1 MEHKGAKPVRCDT
14 SCICRCMGKQC
25 CCSAEIDMLNGFQLL
40 WFRGVVI
47 SKGFNSKLTMAV
59 VIQFIELGASW
70 LDGKDITAGRMVII
84 THHQLFHWGK
94 RDILSFFVSH
104 WPAKLN
110 TKYIFTSHALT
121 PPDGR
126 WVCVYPAISI
136 SIVTDDLARQ
146 GARASPDMAW
156 S

>member
-1 MEHKGAKPVRCDT
+1 MRQFLHMQVHREAVLLFSRNWYAEWF
-14 SCICRCMGKQC
+14 
-25 CCSAEIDMLNGFQLL
+25 SAT
-40 WFRGVVI
+40 VI
-47 SKGFNSKLTMAV
+47 SRRGDIKRVNSKLTMAI
-59 VIQFIELGASW
+59 VIQSIELGVSW
-70 LDGKDITAGRMVII
+70 LDGKYITAGRMVII
-84 THHQLFHWGK
+84 THHQFFHWGK
-94 RDILSFFVSH
+94 RDILSFLVSH
-104 WPAKLN
+104 WPAKQN

-146 GARASPDMAW
+146 GARAFPDMAW